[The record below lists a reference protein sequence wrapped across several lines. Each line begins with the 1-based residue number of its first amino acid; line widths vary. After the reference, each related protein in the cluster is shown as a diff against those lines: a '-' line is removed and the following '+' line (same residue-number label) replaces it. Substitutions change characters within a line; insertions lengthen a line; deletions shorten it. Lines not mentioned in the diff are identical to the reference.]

1 MDYSLLLSN
10 NHDEFVMCILH
21 CLHRYVSPEYASTG
35 MLNEAS
41 DIYSFGVLLMEI
53 ISGRNPVDYGRPVG
67 EVRHNKMDPLIK
79 MAISTFQHM
88 AYQLDCFAGKFG
100 GVVQGDDWE
109 AARWRSAGSINWSKA
124 TTKSFEEGIT
134 YLSPLCRFRCSYA
147 PEDGSNCTHAWR
159 RWVPFPNSESVCHSL
174 FLFSVQSISFLIH
187 FISILYAMIIHCLIC
202 LQWP

>member
-1 MDYSLLLSN
+1 MSDFGLAKLLGPESTFVTTRVMGTFGFVLHHVLSFLWLFLILLLIDSRLKVPLLLLRALIMDYSLLLSN

-109 AARWRSAGSINWSKA
+109 AAR
-124 TTKSFEEGIT
+124 
-134 YLSPLCRFRCSYA
+134 
-147 PEDGSNCTHAWR
+147 
-159 RWVPFPNSESVCHSL
+159 
-174 FLFSVQSISFLIH
+174 
-187 FISILYAMIIHCLIC
+187 
-202 LQWP
+202 